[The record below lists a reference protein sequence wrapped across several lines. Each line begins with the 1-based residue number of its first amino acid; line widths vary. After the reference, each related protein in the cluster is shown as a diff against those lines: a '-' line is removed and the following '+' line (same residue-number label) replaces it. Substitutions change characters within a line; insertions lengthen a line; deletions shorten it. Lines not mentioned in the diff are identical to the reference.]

1 MLIHDST
8 LEALDWAVLREAQ
21 ADLCATNR
29 ARSRV
34 RANDF
39 ADSRSDALRRY
50 RAVAELWL
58 LEDLGQRPSL
68 NAIHD
73 VSGYTSRAA
82 KGEVL
87 EPHEL
92 VEVGQSLGAMAA
104 LQTWVMGAEADVP
117 ELHALVEPIAVDV
130 FILRNLEDSFTPAGE
145 LSDAYYPELRSIRTR
160 TDALRSAVQSTLH
173 SMLNDPA
180 MADLFHDRYITDR
193 GGRLVIPVRSAARKR
208 LGIVHDTSQSGE
220 TAFVEPHAVVDQ
232 QNELKGLEAEW
243 RRTVTRILTE
253 LSREV
258 GEAHRDIEA
267 SIEAASTVDLAQS
280 RARLGRT
287 LGGCIP
293 EVGSASQIQLR
304 AARHPVLVLRGLDV
318 VPNRIDIDDDRRGI
332 ILTGPNAGG
341 KTITLKTVGLMALMV
356 RAAIPIPAREDSRI
370 DWMDPIW
377 AVVGDQQDVSDDL
390 STFSSHLV
398 ALRSAIERAQP
409 GALVLLDEI
418 AIGTDPKQGA
428 ALAQAVVEHLVEA
441 ECRTVVTTHFT
452 ELKELAAEHP
462 AMALMGAVFADGR
475 PTFRMEPDRVGR
487 SHALAVARTMGMPS
501 TVVDR
506 AVSLLDS
513 ESKRMDDL
521 LTQIESDRE
530 RIHQTR
536 TDLDER
542 VRAFEFERTRLNER
556 EARLNARR
564 DREDA
569 LDRDAFRAKLKE
581 HERTIK
587 DRIKMLQGGG
597 IREAQAA
604 LDDVKR
610 LRKDAQPAPPKL
622 PPTDDVPIHVGDT
635 VRLLL
640 LNELATVVSIK
651 GAQIE
656 VEIRGKRLRASRAT
670 VQFEKRSKPAAIVA
684 PKPLARGPSG
694 PVDVRTDANTLDLR
708 GKRVHEA
715 LDDVEAFLDGLS
727 LTEHACGYLLHG
739 HGTGAL
745 KTALRQWLPKSR
757 FGRRWR
763 AGGPDDGGDAFTVV
777 EL

>member
-1 MLIHDST
+1 MVHNST
-8 LEALDWAVLREAQ
+8 LDALDWSVVREAQ
-21 ADLCATNR
+21 AELCATHR

-34 RANDF
+34 RGTDF
-39 ADSRSDALRRY
+39 APNRNDALRRY

-58 LEDLGQRPSL
+58 LDDMGQRPSL
-68 NAIHD
+68 NAVHD
-73 VSGYTSRAA
+73 VSAYSYRAS

-104 LQTWVMGAEADVP
+104 LQAWAMGAETDIP
-117 ELHALVEPIAVDV
+117 ELQALVEPIAIDV

-145 LSDAYYPELRSIRTR
+145 LSDAYYPELRSIRSR

-180 MADLFHDRYITDR
+180 MDDLFHDRYITDR

-258 GEAHRDIEA
+258 GDAHADIEA
-267 SIEAASTVDLAQS
+267 SIEAASAVDLAQS
-280 RARLGRT
+280 RARLGRA
-287 LGGCIP
+287 LDGCIP
-293 EVGSASQIQLR
+293 EVGADGRIQLR
-304 AARHPVLVLRGLDV
+304 AGRHPVLVLRGLDV

-356 RAAIPIPAREDSRI
+356 RAGIPIPAREDSRL

-398 ALRSAIERAQP
+398 ALRTAIERARK

-428 ALAQAVVEHLVEA
+428 ALAQAVVEHLVA
-441 ECRTVVTTHFT
+441 AGCRTVVTTHFT

-487 SHALAVARTMGMPS
+487 SHALAVARTMGLPS

-506 AVSLLDS
+506 AVALLDS
-513 ESKRMDDL
+513 ESRRMDDL

-536 TDLDER
+536 TNLDER
-542 VRAFEFERTRLNER
+542 VRAFEFERGRLNER

-564 DREDA
+564 DRDDA
-569 LDRDAFRAKLKE
+569 RDREAFRAQLKE
-581 HERTIK
+581 HERSIK
-587 DRIKMLQGGG
+587 ARIKTLQGGG

-610 LRKDAQPAPPKL
+610 LRAEAQPAPPPL
-622 PPTDDVPIHVGDT
+622 PPTDDAPVNIGDT

-640 LNELATVVSIK
+640 LNELGTVVSIK
-651 GAQIE
+651 GSQVE
-656 VEIRGKRLRASRAT
+656 VDVRGKRLRVGRST
-670 VQFEKRSKPAAIVA
+670 VQFAHRPKPTAVA
-684 PKPLARGPSG
+684 SPKPLQRGPSG